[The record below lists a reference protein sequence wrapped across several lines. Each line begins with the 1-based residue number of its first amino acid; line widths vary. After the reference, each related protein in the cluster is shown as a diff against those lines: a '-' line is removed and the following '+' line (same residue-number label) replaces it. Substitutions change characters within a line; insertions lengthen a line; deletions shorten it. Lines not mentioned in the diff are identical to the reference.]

1 MNIYKVTAAE
11 EKKTIARQVLEALPE
26 WFGIPEARE
35 EYIAAGAEQTFFAA
49 EEAGR
54 VIGFLCLAETGR
66 DTMELA
72 VMGVCREHHRK
83 GCGRA
88 LFAAARDEA
97 AAAGYSFLQV
107 KTVQMGRYKEYDDT
121 NRFYQSLGFKELEV
135 FPTLWDEWNP
145 CQIYVMAIQ

>member
-11 EKKTIARQVLEALPE
+11 EKKTIARQVLKALPE
-26 WFGIPEARE
+26 WFGIPQARE
-35 EYIAAGAEQTFFAA
+35 KYIADSAEQTFFAA

-54 VIGFLCLAETGR
+54 VIGFLCLKETGR

-72 VMGVCREHHRK
+72 VMGVCREYHRR

-107 KTVQMGRYKEYDDT
+107 KTVQM
-121 NRFYQSLGFKELEV
+121 
-135 FPTLWDEWNP
+135 
-145 CQIYVMAIQ
+145 

>member
-26 WFGIPEARE
+26 WFGIPQARE
-35 EYIAAGAEQTFFAA
+35 EYIADSAEQTFFAA

-54 VIGFLCLAETGR
+54 VIGFICLKETGR
-66 DTMELA
+66 DTIEHT
-72 VMGVCREHHRK
+72 VMGGCLSYHRRF
-83 GCGRA
+83 CVRS
-88 LFAAARDEA
+88 LCSAARDEA

-121 NRFYQSLGFKELEV
+121 NRFYRSLGFKELEV

-145 CQIYVMAIQ
+145 CQIYVMSIE

>member
-1 MNIYKVTAAE
+1 MTAAE

-35 EYIAAGAEQTFFAA
+35 EYIADSAEQTFFAA

-54 VIGFLCLAETGR
+54 VIGFLCLKETGR

-72 VMGVCREHHRK
+72 VMGVCREYHRK

-88 LFAAARDEA
+88 LLQRRGTKRLRRDIPFAGENGAD
-97 AAAGYSFLQV
+97 G
-107 KTVQMGRYKEYDDT
+107 T
-121 NRFYQSLGFKELEV
+121 
-135 FPTLWDEWNP
+135 
-145 CQIYVMAIQ
+145 IQRVR